1 MNSKQLKYLTLFE
14 EMSKADV
21 LSENTAKKYLS
32 SFINLDFTLAL
43 DVWDYVC
50 TTRES
55 ALNKNEAAA
64 VTWGVNA
71 LKAFYA
77 QNAQKT
83 VKALCDN
90 AVVRRAVYQ
99 YCNFSTDNEA
109 FNILTDLL
117 LSNKLAPAEEIFKCL
132 VKNERI
138 EYGPFMKNL
147 LERLFI
153 EILKKSSTKKIE
165 MSRKLA
171 SLMLTYVGKIK
182 TDEKAMLTQR
192 IKEIM

>member
-14 EMSKADV
+14 EMSKSDV
-21 LSENTAKKYLS
+21 GSEATAQKYVTA
-32 SFINLDFTLAL
+32 FINLDFSLAL

-55 ALNKNEAAA
+55 QMAKNEAIAA
-64 VTWGVNA
+64 TWGANA
-71 LKAFYA
+71 LKKFYT
-77 QNAQKT
+77 QNSQKT
-83 VKALCDN
+83 LKTLCDN

-99 YCNFSTDNEA
+99 YCAAATENEA
-109 FNILTDLL
+109 FTILTDLL
-117 LSNKLAPAEEIFKCL
+117 LSNKLVPAEEILKCL

-153 EILKKSSTKKIE
+153 EILKKSASKKIE

-171 SLMLTYVGKIK
+171 ALMLTYVGKIK

>member
-21 LSENTAKKYLS
+21 KNEATAKKYIS
-32 SFINLDFTLAL
+32 DFINLDFTLAL

-50 TTRES
+50 STRENLFVKDENIS
-55 ALNKNEAAA
+55 A
-64 VTWGVNA
+64 VWGVNA
-71 LKAFYA
+71 LKTFYA
-77 QNAQKT
+77 QNSQKT

-90 AVVRRAVYQ
+90 AVIRRVVYQ
-99 YCNFSTDNEA
+99 YCTGATQNEA
-109 FNILTDLL
+109 FGILTDLL
-117 LSNKLAPAEEIFKCL
+117 LSGKLAPAEEIFKCL

-153 EILKKSSTKKIE
+153 EILKKSSSKKIE
-165 MSRKLA
+165 MPRKLA